1 MSAAFGQTAFHGDP
15 RRVRCYNATGPKPE
29 VKSMEHGMD
38 PNSEATFPS
47 LSVERRILSFSEY
60 LQAVR
65 NQPGQLRNAT
75 SYLRDCMLHFGTDT
89 IHRHGRPWTRYRL
102 FDAPFDPGLV
112 KLIGHEPAQNAFFS
126 FLQAQAEH
134 GRAPRLFLFHGPNGS
149 AKSTFF
155 QLLASALEA
164 YSATEQ
170 GALYRFN
177 WIFPA
182 GPSRGRGIGFS
193 ETAARTRPETG
204 SYAHLDGESIDA
216 LLPDEFRDSPL
227 LLIPREHRL
236 KFLADLLGPDTVIPP
251 WLDKADLHPRNRQI
265 FDTLLLSSASGPEG
279 VLRHVQVERFTLSR
293 RYRRGLVTVEPKM
306 TADAHARQITADRS
320 LQSLPPALQNLEL
333 YRYGGD
339 LVDANRGMV
348 EFADLLKRPLEG
360 FKYLITT
367 LEEGFLSL
375 DDAILQFDL
384 FFGGSANDR
393 QFLAFSETPDFAS
406 FEGRCEFARMPYLL
420 DYHSETNILELSLAE
435 TRTHK
440 PIAPHVLTCAGLWAV
455 MTRLVR
461 PQPAIEGVDPR
472 LVELNVI
479 EKALWYGD
487 LALPES
493 FTSEQVR
500 TALSQLPEFLY
511 QQNSELLYEGGIGA
525 SPRLLRTILLRAL
538 TRPEH
543 AFCSVTH
550 IFTEIEQVMK
560 QKATFEFVN
569 YPGQE
574 GGYHDLPKILTH
586 VRRFWQH
593 LMERDLWEA
602 ANLVELESVLERLEN
617 YISLV
622 IHFVKKE
629 KIKDA
634 VTGQYHSPSE
644 AQMKAFEAE
653 MDINSGASEF
663 RQNCMSRVAA
673 FSIEQPGEKLNLK
686 AVFAPELDRVFHRQ
700 LVARR
705 THLADLCRTLLE
717 ALESG
722 APPPRER
729 AEWVEATRAR
739 LETRGYFREAAMEM
753 LEWYVRE
760 YA

>member
-1 MSAAFGQTAFHGDP
+1 MDHGKD
-15 RRVRCYNATGPKPE
+15 T
-29 VKSMEHGMD
+29 
-38 PNSEATFPS
+38 NSHVPGFPP
-47 LSVERRILSFSEY
+47 LLVERRILSFSEY
-60 LQAVR
+60 LQTVKS
-65 NQPGQLRNAT
+65 QPGQLRNAT
-75 SYLRDCMLHFGTDT
+75 AYLRDCMLHFGTET
-89 IHRHGRPWTRYRL
+89 VQRHGRPWTRYQL

-112 KLIGHEPAQNAFFS
+112 RLIGQEPAQNAFFT
-126 FLQAQAEH
+126 FLHAQAEH

-155 QLLASALEA
+155 QLLAAALET
-164 YSATEQ
+164 YSTTEA

-193 ETAARTRPETG
+193 DTAARPRTPTD
-204 SYAHLDGESIDA
+204 SYAHLDGDSIDA

-227 LLIPREHRL
+227 LLIPREGRVRYL
-236 KFLADLLGPDTVIPP
+236 RELVGPDATIPP
-251 WLDKADLHPRNRQI
+251 WLEKADLHPRNRQI
-265 FDTLLLSSASGPEG
+265 FDTLLLSSPEGPEG

-306 TADAHARQITADRS
+306 TADAHAHQITADRS
-320 LQSLPPALQNLEL
+320 LQALPPALQNLEL

-367 LEEGFLSL
+367 LEEGYLSL
-375 DDAILQFDL
+375 DSAILQFDL
-384 FFGGSANDR
+384 LFGGSANDR
-393 QFLAFSETPDFAS
+393 QFLAFTETPDFAS

-420 DYHSETNILELSLAE
+420 DYHDETNILELSLKESHA
-435 TRTHK
+435 HK

-461 PQPAIEGVDPR
+461 PQTSLEGVDPR
-472 LVELNVI
+472 LLALDVF

-487 LALPES
+487 STLPES
-493 FTSEQVR
+493 FTSEQAKIAC
-500 TALSQLPEFLY
+500 ALMPEFLN
-511 QQNSELLYEGGIGA
+511 QQVSEIVYEGGIGA
-525 SPRLLRTILLRAL
+525 DPRLLRSILLRAL

-550 IFTEIEQVMK
+550 LFAEIEQVMK

-574 GGYHDLPKILTH
+574 GGYHDLPKILQH
-586 VRRFWQH
+586 VRRFW
-593 LMERDLWEA
+593 LRTMERDLWEA
-602 ANLVELESVLERLEN
+602 ASLVDLENVLERLEN
-617 YISLV
+617 YINLV
-622 IHFVKKE
+622 IHYVKKE

-653 MDINSGASEF
+653 MDISDGTHDF
-663 RQNCMSRVAA
+663 RQNCVSRVAA
-673 FSIEQPGEKLNLK
+673 FKIDRPADKLDLQV
-686 AVFAPELDRVFHRQ
+686 VFAPELDRVFHRQ

-705 THLADLCRTLLE
+705 THLAGLCKTLLLS
-717 ALESG
+717 LETG
-722 APPPRER
+722 QPPPAER
-729 AEWVEATRAR
+729 AEWVESTRQR
-739 LETRGYFREAAMEM
+739 LAARGYFREAAMEM